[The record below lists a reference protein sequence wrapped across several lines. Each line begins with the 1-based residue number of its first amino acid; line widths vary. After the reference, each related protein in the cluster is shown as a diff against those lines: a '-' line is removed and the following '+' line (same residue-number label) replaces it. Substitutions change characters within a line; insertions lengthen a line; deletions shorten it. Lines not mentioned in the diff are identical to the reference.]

1 MVAVVSRHRV
11 AVLEPDPLRRQNG
24 DMTSEEIKWQRV
36 EQEWER
42 IMRDLRKKATDGLA
56 QDGNLSDLDMEFY
69 RIVLAQTENK
79 G

>member
-1 MVAVVSRHRV
+1 V